1 MLINRTKELIL
12 FATFLLMI
20 EIHKIIITLI
30 SPEILSILHNEKK
43 QKKHRIVIYSA
54 CDGARPIIANTRVA
68 ATIKYNFIVRPILFI
83 KYHLQ
88 FTAENTFFFALAPLV
103 FKYTN
108 ALNYL
113 DQYFK
118 IFL

>member
-1 MLINRTKELIL
+1 
-12 FATFLLMI
+12 MI

-30 SPEILSILHNEKK
+30 SPEILSILHNENK

-83 KYHLQ
+83 KYHFQ
-88 FTAENTFFFALAPLV
+88 FTAENTFFFFALAPLV